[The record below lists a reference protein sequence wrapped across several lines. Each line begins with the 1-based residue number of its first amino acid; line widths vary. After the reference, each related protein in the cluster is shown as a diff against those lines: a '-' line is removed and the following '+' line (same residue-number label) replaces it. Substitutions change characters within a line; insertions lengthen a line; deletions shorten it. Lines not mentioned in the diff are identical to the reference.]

1 MTVQIPT
8 VRALS
13 GHAIAPWLESVAQL
27 RMTVFRD
34 WPYLYAGDADYE
46 RDYLRTYARSTRSVF
61 VLAFDGDTVVG
72 ASTGL
77 PLADEDAA
85 FQAPFVDQ
93 DVAVDRVFYFGESVL
108 LPRWRGHGVGH
119 RFFDLREAHARA
131 SGDFDLTAFA
141 SVDRAQ
147 DDPRRPKGHRDNDVF
162 WHKRGYVR
170 QPGMT
175 MLLRWHEVDTGEV
188 LHPLTFWT
196 RPLEVAA

>member
-1 MTVQIPT
+1 MTSSALT

-13 GHAIAPWLESVAQL
+13 GDALQPWLEAVAQL
-27 RMTVFRD
+27 RMTVFRG

-46 RDYLRTYARSTRSVF
+46 RAYLAAYARSSRSVF

-77 PLADEDAA
+77 PLADDTAE

-93 DVAVDRVFYFGESVL
+93 DVAVDRVFYFGESLL
-108 LPRWRGHGVGH
+108 LPQWRGHGIGH

-131 SGDFDLTAFA
+131 LGDFDLTAFA
-141 SVDRAQ
+141 AVDRAE
-147 DDPRRPKGHRDNDVF
+147 DDPRRPGAHHDNEVF

-175 MLLRWHEVDTGEV
+175 MLLRWNEVDVGDV
-188 LHPLTFWT
+188 AHPMTFWT
-196 RPLEVAA
+196 RPLEASA

>member
-1 MTVQIPT
+1 MNVTTPT

-13 GHAIAPWLESVAQL
+13 GDAIQPWLESVAQL

-46 RDYLRTYARSTRSVF
+46 RGYLEAYARSPRSVF

-77 PLADEDAA
+77 PLADDDAV
-85 FQAPFVDQ
+85 FQTPFVDQ
-93 DVAVDRVFYFGESVL
+93 DVAVDRVFYCGESVL
-108 LPRWRGHGVGH
+108 LPQWRGHGIGH

-131 SGDFDLTAFA
+131 LGDFDLTAFA
-141 SVDRAQ
+141 AVDRAD
-147 DDPRRPKGHRDNDVF
+147 DDPRRPQGHRNNDAF
-162 WHKRGYVR
+162 WAGRGYVR

-175 MLLRWHEVDTGEV
+175 MLLRWNEVDAGDV

-196 RPLEVAA
+196 RPLETAA